1 MSGWMDGWMDRWLA
15 NWLGLSVIKGDFNS
29 SLVSLG
35 KASIGE
41 EGGWIDEWMDGWMD
55 EWMDGWMEG

>member
-1 MSGWMDGWMDRWLA
+1 MDGWMSGWMDRWMDGWMDRWLA
-15 NWLGLSVIKGDFNS
+15 NWLGLSMIKGDFNS

-41 EGGWIDEWMDGWMD
+41 EGGWMD
-55 EWMDGWMEG
+55 E

>member
-1 MSGWMDGWMDRWLA
+1 MSGWMDGWVDRWLA

-41 EGGWIDEWMDGWMD
+41 EGGWIDEWMD
-55 EWMDGWMEG
+55 EWMDGW

>member
-1 MSGWMDGWMDRWLA
+1 MDGWTDGWMSGWMDRWMDGWMDRWLA
-15 NWLGLSVIKGDFNS
+15 NWLGLSMIKGDFNS

-41 EGGWIDEWMDGWMD
+41 EGGWMD
-55 EWMDGWMEG
+55 E